1 MVGDEGFFLHLPSAG
16 SEERLVTKSQII
28 GFFPDSL
35 LHRCHFGFEFLIH
48 NHLILMVG
56 DEGFEPPSGG
66 VKVRCLTTWR
76 IPNVWVSKE
85 CFYSA
90 PYFLAR
96 VLYVL
101 FKNVKKL
108 FSINTIISL
117 LCQNIYMDSP

>member
-1 MVGDEGFFLHLPSAG
+1 MRKINLYRF
-16 SEERLVTKSQII
+16 
-28 GFFPDSL
+28 
-35 LHRCHFGFEFLIH
+35 
-48 NHLILMVG
+48 LMVG

-76 IPNVWVSKE
+76 IPNIWVSKE

-108 FSINTIISL
+108 FLGNMIISFICPKYACL
-117 LCQNIYMDSP
+117 